1 MLIPR
6 RLDIM
11 PYTLANN
18 ILIMY
23 THAYIYRQD
32 SPKYVCTFLLSFR
45 HILDMQYSDHDIRI
59 L

>member
-1 MLIPR
+1 
-6 RLDIM
+6 M

-32 SPKYVCTFLLSFR
+32 SRKYVYTFSLSFR
-45 HILDMQYSDHDIRI
+45 HILDMQYSDHDISI